1 VQHIAHI
8 PDEAKER
15 AIVELLATPDH
26 RLDAV
31 VQCGTNMSM
40 AAVSE
45 RLESK
50 LGIPILGI
58 NATLFWYA
66 LRETGIRTPV
76 HHAGRLLREF

>member
-1 VQHIAHI
+1 MQHIAHI

-58 NATLFWYA
+58 NATL
-66 LRETGIRTPV
+66 L
-76 HHAGRLLREF
+76 